1 MPVTVANDQTQVAA
15 PEALTDLLARA
26 VESVLTQQGQA
37 AALVDVTLV
46 DDAAIHE
53 LNRTYRQVDRPTDV
67 LSFALREE
75 TPTDE
80 PPVVDGP
87 PDLLLGDV
95 VISLPRAVEQAAEYG
110 HSLERETAFLAVHG
124 TLHLLGYDHGSPEA
138 EGRMMELTEQALA
151 PLGLSRP
158 QQE

>member
-46 DDAAIHE
+46 DDVAIHE

-75 TPTDE
+75 TPADE

-95 VISLPRAVEQAAEYG
+95 VISLPRAVEQATEYG
-110 HSLERETAFLAVHG
+110 HSLEREAAFLAVHG